1 METGE
6 EEEITYFSSKAKLF
20 NFLNGEWKERGIGT
34 FKLNGRKSSTDPEK
48 IFSRMIMR
56 ADGNMRVMLNSS
68 LFRGMNY
75 GDSKNECPTT
85 KQIILAGV
93 ENGRTVPLLLRV
105 SHITNSSIAVY
116 AATNPPYSSQ
126 AWKQPRGSGRKS
138 GNASRTYLARMK
150 RMTR

>member
-1 METGE
+1 VETGE
-6 EEEITYFSSKAKLF
+6 EEEITYFSSKSKLF
-20 NFLNGEWKERGIGT
+20 NFLDGEWKERGIGT

-48 IFSRMIMR
+48 IYSRMIMR

-85 KQIILAGV
+85 KQILLAGV

-105 SHITNSSIAVY
+105 STSPSLRSLSMQLLTLLVVLERRNSREALD
-116 AATNPPYSSQ
+116 
-126 AWKQPRGSGRKS
+126 
-138 GNASRTYLARMK
+138 GNREMYQEPTW
-150 RMTR
+150 

>member
-6 EEEITYFSSKAKLF
+6 EEEFTYFSARSKLF
-20 NFLNGEWKERGIGT
+20 HFLDGEWKERGIGT

-85 KQIILAGV
+85 KQILLAGL
-93 ENGRTVPLLLRV
+93 ENGRTFPLLLRV
-105 SHITNSSIAVY
+105 SHPTRESLYTQVLTPFTVLQRGNSREALDG
-116 AATNPPYSSQ
+116 N
-126 AWKQPRGSGRKS
+126 WKVHQEPTGR
-138 GNASRTYLARMK
+138 R
-150 RMTR
+150 